1 MFVYTVVKYR
11 AGVSCNYYSSDS
23 VMEIYTTTDLD
34 GAHNRAVKMMV
45 EGAKLSHSGLS
56 KDSDEYA
63 ETDVYILVN
72 GVPPSNGPE
81 SHGTHVTECEMDE
94 YFQLEKFANIAYC
107 RAKSAADVEINRL
120 IEEKKAKYELDV
132 AKAKK
137 AAEERE
143 RKQLAE
149 LLAKYPQ
156 QPATST
162 DAKNF
167 LD

>member
-45 EGAKLSHSGLS
+45 DGAKLSHPGLS

-72 GVPPSNGPE
+72 GVPPTNGPE
-81 SHGTHVTECEMDE
+81 THDSHVTEREMDE
-94 YFQLEKFANIAYC
+94 YFQLEKFANIAYS
-107 RAKSAADVEINRL
+107 RAKNAADVEIEKL
-120 IEEKKAKYELDV
+120 IEEKKAKYALDV
-132 AKAKK
+132 AKANK

-143 RKQLAE
+143 RKLLAE
-149 LLAKYPQ
+149 LMAKYPQ
-156 QPATST
+156 QHAT
-162 DAKNF
+162 F
-167 LD
+167 RG